1 MARLREF
8 TLMVITGGV
17 LLILLSYLPE
27 SSWKGGTSLLPV
39 YQSLQD
45 TSEEAL
51 VHFLVH
57 TPFGERIKKVQL
69 TNNRLLLD
77 FSSPSLPERKTVLHD
92 LSRLVDGGFSSL
104 PLKEIWVRVL
114 AQREGEEELVVGL
127 MAERAKFQRGIWKEG
142 MGEEELLAS
151 LQEHYQLTYGLLW
164 SLYEKRTPAGD

>member
-77 FSSPSLPERKTVLHD
+77 FSSPSLPERKTVL
-92 LSRLVDGGFSSL
+92 
-104 PLKEIWVRVL
+104 
-114 AQREGEEELVVGL
+114 
-127 MAERAKFQRGIWKEG
+127 
-142 MGEEELLAS
+142 
-151 LQEHYQLTYGLLW
+151 
-164 SLYEKRTPAGD
+164 